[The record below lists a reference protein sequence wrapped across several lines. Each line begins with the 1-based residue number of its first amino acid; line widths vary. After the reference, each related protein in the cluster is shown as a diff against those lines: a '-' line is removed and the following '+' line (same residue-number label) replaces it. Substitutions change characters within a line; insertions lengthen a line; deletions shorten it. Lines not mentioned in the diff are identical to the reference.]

1 MRPDLR
7 NLQQGEPGADYR
19 LEDQVGYWLRRAY
32 QRHMAIFAGIMA
44 DLDLTSMQFAALV
57 KLRELKAVSQTELG
71 RLTGMDRATIS
82 GVVARLRR
90 RDLVLYKPDPL
101 DRRSRIIVL
110 TPGGEALLGD
120 AMQRI
125 DRVTEQTLEPID
137 AAERDSLRAILQKM
151 G

>member
-1 MRPDLR
+1 MKPDLR
-7 NLQQGEPGADYR
+7 KIQGDDPADSYR
-19 LEDQVGYWLRRAY
+19 LEEQVGYWLRRAY
-32 QRHMAIFAGIMA
+32 QRHMAIFAGIMS

-82 GVVARLRR
+82 GVVARLKR

-101 DRRSRIIVL
+101 DKRSRIIAL
-110 TPGGEALLGD
+110 TPAGEALLTD
-120 AMQRI
+120 AMRRI
-125 DRVTEQTLEPID
+125 DRVTDQTLEPIG
-137 AAERDSLRAILQKM
+137 AVERENLRAILQKM

>member
-1 MRPDLR
+1 MKPDLR
-7 NLQQGEPGADYR
+7 KIQGDDPADSYR
-19 LEDQVGYWLRRAY
+19 LEEQVGYWLRRAY
-32 QRHMAIFAGIMA
+32 QRHMAIFAGIMS

-82 GVVARLRR
+82 GVVARLKR

-101 DRRSRIIVL
+101 DKRSRIIAL
-110 TPGGEALLGD
+110 TPAGDALLTD
-120 AMQRI
+120 AMRRI
-125 DRVTEQTLEPID
+125 DRVTEQTLEPIG
-137 AAERDSLRAILQKM
+137 AVERENLRAILQKM